1 MSIAAFIDTPEFK
14 RDLAIEL
21 AVTMAE
27 FSIEENEPLYLLA
40 DAVTALEVGMSLI
53 GSREPRTVEGGEYRV
68 SPIQLLPFIPRP
80 NSWDDAFLRVTS
92 ESDADGEISE
102 LYELGLFARR
112 SERAREWDFGDEPAF
127 ALLQVMATVR
137 PKHVVGLGDSSVYW
151 TAISDGIQRS
161 TPEYVPQIVIVEGFG
176 SERVEGRYERIFV
189 RRPDFTPVQRT
200 ERQFSGEVDELEEL
214 RLAAERDG
222 ALVAGFLDFLVNS
235 VRGR

>member
-1 MSIAAFIDTPEFK
+1 MSIAAFIDTPESK

-21 AVTMAE
+21 AITMAE

-40 DAVTALEVGMSLI
+40 DAITALEVGMSLI
-53 GSREPRTVEGGEYRV
+53 GSRESRTVEGGEYRV
-68 SPIQLLPFIPRP
+68 SPIQLLPFIWRP
-80 NSWDDAFLRVTS
+80 NSWDDQFLRGTS
-92 ESDADGEISE
+92 ESDAGGEISE

-112 SERAREWDFGDEPAF
+112 GERAEEWNFGDEPAS
-127 ALLQVMATVR
+127 ALSQVMATMR

-151 TAISDGIQRS
+151 TAIRDGIQRS
-161 TPEYVPQIVIVEGFG
+161 TPEYVPQIVIIEGLG
-176 SERVEGRYERIFV
+176 SGPFDDRYERIVV

-200 ERQFSGEVDELEEL
+200 EREVSREVDELEEL

-222 ALVAGFLDFLVNS
+222 ALVAGFLAFLVAS

>member
-1 MSIAAFIDTPEFK
+1 MSIAVFIDTPELK

-21 AVTMAE
+21 AVTLAE

-53 GSREPRTVEGGEYRV
+53 GSRESRTVEGGEYYV
-68 SPIQLLPFIPRP
+68 SPIQLLPFIPHQDLK
-80 NSWDDAFLRVTS
+80 DDEALRGTS
-92 ESDADGEISE
+92 ESDAGGELSE
-102 LYELGLFARR
+102 LYALGLFARR
-112 SERAREWDFGDEPAF
+112 DERAAGWDLGIEPAV
-127 ALLQVMATVR
+127 ALSQVIATVR

-161 TPEYVPQIVIVEGFG
+161 TPEYVPQIVMIEGFG
-176 SERVEGRYERIFV
+176 SERVEGRYERILV

-200 ERQFSGEVDELEEL
+200 EREFSREGDELEEL